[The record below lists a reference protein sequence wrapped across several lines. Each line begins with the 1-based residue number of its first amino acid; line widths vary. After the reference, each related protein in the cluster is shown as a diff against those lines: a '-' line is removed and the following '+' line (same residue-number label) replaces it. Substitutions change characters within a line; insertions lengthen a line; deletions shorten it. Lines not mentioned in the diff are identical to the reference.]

1 MICARLIVL
10 QRQMA
15 WSLALG
21 RRHCILG
28 KLLQDGVILILFV
41 SAVGQKTSLLLAGL
55 QEQIDDRCTWEPHGT
70 ISLLLSCLHLS
81 WHGNSAYMQC
91 Q

>member
-1 MICARLIVL
+1 ML

-41 SAVGQKTSLLLAGL
+41 SAVGQKNIPASCRFARTNRQQMHMGTSRHDFVAVVLLAL
-55 QEQIDDRCTWEPHGT
+55 ELARE
-70 ISLLLSCLHLS
+70 
-81 WHGNSAYMQC
+81 
-91 Q
+91 